1 MAADMAAQP
10 RVDALLNQSPP
21 YLDVDLYASD
31 QPLRN
36 AVASNGGDGDAA
48 ALSAFGKQWGSAEPF
63 VRFFL
68 PDPFEFRSTRL
79 PAIGEQP

>member
-1 MAADMAAQP
+1 MAADMATQP

-36 AVASNGGDGDAA
+36 AVASNGGDGGTRRRCRHSASIGAA
-48 ALSAFGKQWGSAEPF
+48 PACSELGGRPM
-63 VRFFL
+63 RTR
-68 PDPFEFRSTRL
+68 RS
-79 PAIGEQP
+79 

>member
-48 ALSAFGKQWGSAEPF
+48 ALSAFGKHWGSAGM
-63 VRFFL
+63 
-68 PDPFEFRSTRL
+68 FEL
-79 PAIGEQP
+79 GAAGQ